1 MADIRSRV
9 GAFIQ
14 GLAPS
19 QQQAAQDV
27 ASANRPE
34 ESEQRTSGTAPVIGT
49 PGSMAQRSDMPSAA
63 MPQDLQQGYLRL
75 NEFGSPLPRLGVLG
89 DHYLKAAQVTQD
101 QMTANEQ
108 MLMTGMM
115 PQRGQLPVGM
125 MQQPVNQKGGR
136 R

>member
-1 MADIRSRV
+1 
-9 GAFIQ
+9 
-14 GLAPS
+14 
-19 QQQAAQDV
+19 
-27 ASANRPE
+27 
-34 ESEQRTSGTAPVIGT
+34 
-49 PGSMAQRSDMPSAA
+49 
-63 MPQDLQQGYLRL
+63 L

-101 QMTANEQ
+101 QTLANEQ
-108 MLMTGMM
+108 MMMTGMM

>member
-1 MADIRSRV
+1 MADIRGRV

-19 QQQAAQDV
+19 QQQAAQAV
-27 ASANRPE
+27 ASANKPE
-34 ESEQRTSGTAPVIGT
+34 EVQQRPTTGPVIGS
-49 PGSMAQRSDMPSAA
+49 PGSMGKRSDMPSAV
-63 MPQDLQQGYLRL
+63 MPPDLQTGYLRL
-75 NEFGSPLPRLGVLG
+75 NQFGSPLPQLGVLA

-108 MLMTGMM
+108 RMMTGMM
-115 PQRGQLPVGM
+115 PQYGQLPVGM
-125 MQQPVNQKGGR
+125 MQQPITQKGGR

>member
-9 GAFIQ
+9 GSFIQ

-19 QQQAAQDV
+19 QQEAAQAV
-27 ASANRPE
+27 SAAHKPE
-34 ESEQRTSGTAPVIGT
+34 ESEQATDTRGPVIGS

-75 NEFGSPLPRLGVLG
+75 NQFGSPLPQLGLLG

-101 QMTANEQ
+101 QMIANEQ
-108 MLMTGMM
+108 RLMTGMM

>member
-9 GAFIQ
+9 GSFIQ

-19 QQQAAQDV
+19 QQQAAQAV
-27 ASANRPE
+27 ASANKPE
-34 ESEQRTSGTAPVIGT
+34 ESEQKTSGTAPVIGST
-49 PGSMAQRSDMPSAA
+49 GSMAQRSDMPSAA

-101 QMTANEQ
+101 QTLANEQ
-108 MLMTGMM
+108 MMMTGMM

-125 MQQPVNQKGGR
+125 IQQPVNQKGGR

>member
-27 ASANRPE
+27 AAANRPE
-34 ESEQRTSGTAPVIGT
+34 RSEQKTSRTAPVIGS
-49 PGSMAQRSDMPSAA
+49 PGNMAQRADMPSAA

-89 DHYLKAAQVTQD
+89 DHYLKAAQITQD
-101 QMTANEQ
+101 QTLANEQ

-125 MQQPVNQKGGR
+125 MQQPINTKGGR

>member
-9 GAFIQ
+9 GSFIQ

-27 ASANRPE
+27 ASANRPV
-34 ESEQRTSGTAPVIGT
+34 ESEQGTDKRGPVIGS
-49 PGSMAQRSDMPSAA
+49 PGSMAQRSDMPSAV

-89 DHYLKAAQVTQD
+89 DHYLKSAQITQD
-101 QMTANEQ
+101 QMLTNEQ

>member
-34 ESEQRTSGTAPVIGT
+34 EAEQRTSGTAPVIGT
-49 PGSMAQRSDMPSAA
+49 PGSMAQRSGMPSAA

-101 QMTANEQ
+101 QMTSNEQ

-125 MQQPVNQKGGR
+125 IQQPVNQKGGR